1 MFNLIGTNTDL
12 TNLNL
17 EHIQGKQHYTGV
29 LMNMTLTFEVTV
41 TNITSII
48 SISNRRTTVTF
59 KVKYMFLLF
68 LIINPPPYVLSPIL
82 ALFVILSCQISS

>member
-48 SISNRRTTVTF
+48 SISN
-59 KVKYMFLLF
+59 
-68 LIINPPPYVLSPIL
+68 
-82 ALFVILSCQISS
+82 